1 MTMHAAACVALF
13 APVAKSRV
21 ERARPSQG
29 RAPRRHPARV
39 AATADA
45 GGGGISEGGNAES
58 TTTSTIDYEPQKR
71 HRMSWMHW
79 LHDIPKHAAWARAWQ
94 RHVQATLSALE
105 TVRFGEECFVAENV
119 HIFAEPGRDVAV
131 GDGTHI
137 GADVFVHG
145 PVTFGKNVALNAR
158 CHIDGGRA
166 GVVIGDDT
174 RIGPECRLFAF
185 NHSFA
190 PDALVR
196 EQPTTSEGIVVGRDV
211 WLGASVCVTDGV
223 RIGDHAVVGMGAV
236 VTKDVPEWAVAA
248 GNPARVVGDRRTWK
262 TRTKSS

>member
-1 MTMHAAACVALF
+1 MPAAACVALF
-13 APVAKSRV
+13 APSANSRPG
-21 ERARPSQG
+21 RTHLSLG
-29 RAPRRHPARV
+29 RAPRRHPATV

-45 GGGGISEGGNAES
+45 RGRGSSEGGVAELP
-58 TTTSTIDYEPQKR
+58 TGSTIDYEPQKR

-79 LHDIPKHAAWARAWQ
+79 LHDIPKQAAWARAWQ
-94 RHVQATLSALE
+94 RHMQAMLSALE
-105 TVRFGEECFVAENV
+105 TVRFGDECFVAENV
-119 HIFAEPGRDVAV
+119 HIFAEPGRDVEV

-145 PVTFGKNVALNAR
+145 PVTFGSNVALNAR

-185 NHSFA
+185 DHGFA
-190 PDALVR
+190 PQALVR

-248 GNPARVVGDRRTWK
+248 GNPARIVGDRRTWK
-262 TRTKSS
+262 K

>member
-1 MTMHAAACVALF
+1 M
-13 APVAKSRV
+13 
-21 ERARPSQG
+21 
-29 RAPRRHPARV
+29 
-39 AATADA
+39 
-45 GGGGISEGGNAES
+45 
-58 TTTSTIDYEPQKR
+58 
-71 HRMSWMHW
+71 
-79 LHDIPKHAAWARAWQ
+79 
-94 RHVQATLSALE
+94 
-105 TVRFGEECFVAENV
+105 

-145 PVTFGKNVALNAR
+145 PVTFGSNVALNAR

-185 NHSFA
+185 DHGFA